1 MTDVAL
7 IITSFNHGHFLADA
21 LESGLQQ
28 VHPFREI
35 VVVDDGSTDDT
46 ASVAAR
52 FPQARYVRQENRGL
66 AAARNSGLRL
76 STSNFLIFLDADDR
90 LLPNAVE
97 AGLRCLEANPAA
109 QFAYG
114 GFRYIQ
120 PTGEI
125 SSEVPVTECG
135 PDPYLALLRC
145 NFVSMHATVM
155 YRRHALIEVKG
166 FQEQLRAC
174 EDYDIYLRIA
184 REAKIACHATI
195 VADYRRHGHNMSR
208 DARLMLDTSL
218 AVLRSQRVHVQGDR
232 ARRAA
237 YKQGVRGWQALYGT
251 QWARQIAARSRSGV
265 KLHKLAGEICALA
278 VRAPYA
284 LLANQRWAYRAIRR
298 KTLARLPFR
307 LGARLLARVEPER
320 PPPPGM
326 VSLGDLR
333 RLEPISR
340 DFGFD
345 RGTPVDRY
353 YVERFLAAQT
363 ADIRGRVLEVGDNVY
378 TRRFGSDRVLVSD
391 VLNVNPGGASTTI
404 VADLSSGTNIPDD
417 TFDCVIVTQ
426 TLHLLWDVAGGVRTL
441 LRILKPGGALLLTV
455 PGTISQ
461 LERGQWSKTWY
472 WGFAPLA
479 IQRLFAEIFGPPNVS
494 INVYGN
500 VLASTAFLQ
509 GLAAEELRRVE
520 LDRQDPQYPLLITVR
535 ATKAVTASRPEL
547 AP

>member
-114 GFRYIQ
+114 GFRYIH

-135 PDPYLALLRC
+135 PDPYLTLLRC
-145 NFVSMHATVM
+145 NCVSMHATVM
-155 YRRHALIEVKG
+155 YRRHALVEAKG

-184 REAKIACHATI
+184 REAKIVCHPAV

-208 DARLMLDTSL
+208 DAKLMLDTSL

-232 ARRAA
+232 ARYAA
-237 YKQGVRGWQALYGT
+237 YKQGVRGWQELYGT

-265 KLHKLAGEICALA
+265 KLHKLAGEICTLA
-278 VRAPYA
+278 MRAPYA
-284 LLANQRWAYRAIRR
+284 LIANQRWAYRTIRG
-298 KTLARLPFR
+298 KILARLPFR
-307 LGARLLARVEPER
+307 LGTRLLARVEPER
-320 PPPPGM
+320 PPLPGK

-363 ADIRGRVLEVGDNVY
+363 ADIRGRVLEVGDNAY
-378 TRRFGSDRVLVSD
+378 TRRFGGDRVSVSD
-391 VLNVNPGGASTTI
+391 VLNVNPGGESTTI

-426 TLHLLWDVAGGVRTL
+426 TLHLLWDVSGGVRTL

-479 IQRLFAEIFGPPNVS
+479 IQRLFTEIFGLPNVS
-494 INVYGN
+494 IDVYGN

-509 GLAAEELRRVE
+509 GLAAEELQRVE

-547 AP
+547 AQ